1 MAGVVPLGTEG
12 GVPQRLGRAPGG
24 GGTKGTRLGLPRPG
38 EEAGGPE
45 SMGDGDEG
53 PREARAGKAQG
64 KSDLS
69 WANSA
74 RRLQDTQTTGHVG
87 LELQSQPWHQQ
98 QMRTGS
104 EVCPPRRCA
113 ESKAAS
119 EFRSNTRVTT
129 REPVLNCSQRLWS
142 PREKGGD
149 SPSICHLERRHTRVP
164 HVREHPAAAS
174 RSEAPTCCP
183 AKRPRA
189 HSAQGGTRTQTATW
203 DVSPRM

>member
-1 MAGVVPLGTEG
+1 MASRRDWAEHRG
-12 GVPQRLGRAPGG
+12 
-24 GGTKGTRLGLPRPG
+24 
-38 EEAGGPE
+38 AGGPR
-45 SMGDGDEG
+45 G
-53 PREARAGKAQG
+53 PDCACPGQVRKRAVLRARGMETRAHVRPGRERLKERVTSPGLTQPG
-64 KSDLS
+64 
-69 WANSA
+69 
-74 RRLQDTQTTGHVG
+74 RLQDTQTTGHVG

-129 REPVLNCSQRLWS
+129 REPVLNCSRRLWS

-149 SPSICHLERRHTRVP
+149 SRSVRHLGRGHTRVP

-183 AKRPRA
+183 GKRPRA
-189 HSAQGGTRTQTATW
+189 HIAQGGTRTLTATW
-203 DVSPRM
+203 DGSPGM